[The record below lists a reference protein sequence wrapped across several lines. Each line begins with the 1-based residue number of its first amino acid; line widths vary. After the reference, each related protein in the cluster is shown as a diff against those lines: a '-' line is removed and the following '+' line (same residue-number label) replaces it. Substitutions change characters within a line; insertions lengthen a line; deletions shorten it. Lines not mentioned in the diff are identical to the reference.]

1 MGTPNPLAED
11 TIRITVQLEVPYKHD
26 LMNYGEEA
34 KKVLEIMLIVIS
46 LVVSNQKTDQVKL
59 SLKENS
65 MDKVKEWV
73 KYFLHWHEEFMGD
86 FRWKFNLS
94 HYQIM
99 WIAYFEG
106 IATVLILQWIF

>member
-1 MGTPNPLAED
+1 
-11 TIRITVQLEVPYKHD
+11 
-26 LMNYGEEA
+26 
-34 KKVLEIMLIVIS
+34 
-46 LVVSNQKTDQVKL
+46 
-59 SLKENS
+59 

-73 KYFLHWHEEFMGD
+73 KYFLHWHEGFMGD

-94 HYQIM
+94 NYQIM

>member
-1 MGTPNPLAED
+1 
-11 TIRITVQLEVPYKHD
+11 
-26 LMNYGEEA
+26 
-34 KKVLEIMLIVIS
+34 
-46 LVVSNQKTDQVKL
+46 
-59 SLKENS
+59 

-106 IATVLILQWIF
+106 IVTVLLLMWIF